1 MVKSEEAMKSYPTVL
16 LMNPIEEGQD
26 YVVDVDPV
34 ISRHTG
40 GKTKIGIFPPL
51 GMTYVAAV
59 LREHNIPATILDP
72 IPEGYSFERALEYA
86 RSFDVII
93 ITLAASNA
101 QGAYRFFSSLKDKV
115 RIFMGTHA
123 TALADYILKKGYCDI
138 IIRGEPEYTTLET
151 IKNLHNL
158 ESVLGVSYRKGGKM
172 VSNEDRPLI
181 ENLDDLPFPAR
192 DLTDNMKYHIV
203 SFPGKPVAMVL
214 TSRGCPFE
222 CTFCA
227 THLFYK
233 RKRNVRSPENVVKEV
248 EKIVHD
254 YGITHIFFI
263 DDTFTI
269 GEKRIVKLCQL
280 LQEKEL
286 KIEWICLGR
295 VDTVTEPMLREMK
308 EAGCKEIIYGIESAS
323 PTVLAKIKKD
333 ITIEQMEMA
342 VTTTKN
348 LKIRVSLFF
357 MFGNPGDT
365 LQSIRETS
373 RLARRLN
380 PNFASFNIA
389 TPDPGTPLFE
399 SFKERFA
406 EETFETFDRLNTSFS
421 MCEVPADQLRRELI
435 RAYLLYYCRPT
446 YWLHL
451 LKYLISDPLNAPSIL
466 RLFYRQA
473 MSVLS

>member
-1 MVKSEEAMKSYPTVL
+1 MNRYPTIL

-51 GMTYVAAV
+51 GMTYVAGL
-59 LREHNIPATILDP
+59 LREHQIPVTILDP
-72 IPEGYSFERALEYA
+72 IPAGYDFEEALAYVKN
-86 RSFDVII
+86 FDVIV

-101 QGAYRFFSSLKDKV
+101 QGAYRFFSYLKDKV

-123 TALADYILKKGYCDI
+123 TALADSILEKGYCDI

-151 IKNLHNL
+151 IKNLDNL
-158 ESVLGVSYRKGGKM
+158 ENVLGVSYRKEGQM

-181 ENLDDLPFPAR
+181 EDLDDLPFPAR

-203 SFPGKPVAMVL
+203 SFPGNPVAMVL

-248 EKIVHD
+248 ETIVHNH
-254 YGITHIFFI
+254 GIKHIFFI

-280 LQEKEL
+280 LLEREL
-286 KIEWICLGR
+286 NIEWICLGR

-308 EAGCKEIIYGIESAS
+308 RAGCREVIYGIESAS
-323 PTVLAKIKKD
+323 ETVLARTKKN
-333 ITIEQMEMA
+333 ITREQMETA
-342 VTTTKN
+342 VKITKDHG
-348 LKIRVSLFF
+348 IRVSLFF

-365 LQSIRETS
+365 LDSIRETS
-373 RLARRLN
+373 RLARKLN

-389 TPDPGTPLFE
+389 TPDPGTPIFE
-399 SFKERFA
+399 TIKDRFDMD
-406 EETFETFDRLNTSFS
+406 TFETFDRLNTNFS
-421 MCEVPADQLRRELI
+421 LCEVSAPRLRRELVK
-435 RAYLLYYCRPT
+435 AYLLYYGRPI
-446 YWLHL
+446 YWFNL
-451 LKYLISDPLNAPSIL
+451 LRYLVRDPLNAPDMI